1 MKKELTV
8 VERVDELAIKSGTA
22 FEFGVQELKKLS
34 KQAKSITSIEDEN
47 FKEVKADMVTKRNY
61 IKTYCLD
68 ARREIKKVAEG
79 VSEVEEML
87 YELFVPEENRLIEL
101 SKQDKIAKER
111 EERMKLLPRRKEDLA
126 AIGDMEG
133 VSDEELLG
141 MDAAAFNV
149 YLNER
154 VTAKN
159 ESDRAEN
166 ERVKEEQE
174 KESQRLENEKNAQER
189 ENKARAEEKEK
200 AELKIQEEKDQME
213 REAKEKEDRE
223 AKEKEEAEAAEIAEQ
238 EKLEK
243 KKKYQ
248 KWLTDNNFNE
258 ETDRLIK
265 TGDEVNLYKFVSKFK
280 I

>member
-1 MKKELTV
+1 MKTLTV
-8 VERVDELAIKSGTA
+8 VERVDELALKSGTA

-34 KQAKSITSIEDEN
+34 KRAESVASVEDKD

-149 YLNER
+149 YLNSR
-154 VTAKN
+154 ITAKN
-159 ESDRAEN
+159 EADKAEN
-166 ERVKEEQE
+166 ERVKAEQE
-174 KESQRLENEKNAQER
+174 KEAQRLENEKNAQER

-200 AELKIQEEKDQME
+200 AELKIQEEKDRME
-213 REAKEKEDRE
+213 REAKEKKERE
-223 AKEKEEAEAAEIAEQ
+223 VKEKEEAEAAEKADQ
-238 EKLEK
+238 ERLEK